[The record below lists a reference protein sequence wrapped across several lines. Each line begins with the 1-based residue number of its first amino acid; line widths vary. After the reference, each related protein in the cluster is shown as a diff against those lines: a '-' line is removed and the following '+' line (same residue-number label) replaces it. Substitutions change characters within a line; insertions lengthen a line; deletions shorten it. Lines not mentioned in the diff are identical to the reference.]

1 MSLYFFFIS
10 LSKLYPNLFSQT
22 EKQET
27 FFFFSVGKTCF
38 SDGGK
43 NKELKKIISAKLV
56 FFSFFFKK
64 IWSWVINSG
73 EKTVRI
79 RLQNMD
85 NWIFKMYFIL
95 FFFLLFTC
103 LWGFSDSDF
112 QIQIFRFRFS
122 DSDFSVQICHSC
134 SQVVLLLQI
143 KFVCVYSCLVLHFC
157 ITCWNNRLMS
167 GSLAQ
172 TYVNCTVSC
181 MHRMLIAYSDGY
193 HTLYEAEK
201 HIPWWKMSARVE
213 SLCFT
218 WQTLKCSELLVQL
231 SLSRC
236 LTSLC
241 WKTNII
247 LVISQF

>member
-95 FFFLLFTC
+95 FFSYYSLA
-103 LWGFSDSDF
+103 GEDF

-122 DSDFSVQICHSC
+122 DSGFRIQISAFRFVTVAVKLYFYSKSNLFVFIHALSC
-134 SQVVLLLQI
+134 T
-143 KFVCVYSCLVLHFC
+143 FA
-157 ITCWNNRLMS
+157 
-167 GSLAQ
+167 SLAEI
-172 TYVNCTVSC
+172 TV
-181 MHRMLIAYSDGY
+181 
-193 HTLYEAEK
+193 
-201 HIPWWKMSARVE
+201 
-213 SLCFT
+213 
-218 WQTLKCSELLVQL
+218 
-231 SLSRC
+231 
-236 LTSLC
+236 
-241 WKTNII
+241 
-247 LVISQF
+247 